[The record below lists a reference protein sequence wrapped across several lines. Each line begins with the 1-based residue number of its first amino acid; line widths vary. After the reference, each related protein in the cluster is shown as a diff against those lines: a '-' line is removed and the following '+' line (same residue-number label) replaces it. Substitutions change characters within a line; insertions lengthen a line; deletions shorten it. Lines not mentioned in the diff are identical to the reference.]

1 MRAKWILIIVVV
13 LIIASL
19 VVVYMI
25 LSSYDFN
32 KFKPMVAEAV
42 MNSTGREL
50 TMAGDIRL
58 DIGFWP
64 ALVVEDVSFQ
74 NADWGSRPEMVMVKR
89 FEVRVALIP
98 LIGGDIRIK
107 RLILVE
113 PDILIETN
121 AAGESNLKFEKRHVK
136 NSLKWPKAQT
146 QNL

>member
-1 MRAKWILIIVVV
+1 
-13 LIIASL
+13 
-19 VVVYMI
+19 
-25 LSSYDFN
+25 
-32 KFKPMVAEAV
+32 
-42 MNSTGREL
+42 
-50 TMAGDIRL
+50 MAGDIRL
-58 DIGFWP
+58 DIGFRP

-121 AAGESNLKFEKRHVK
+121 AAGESNLKFEKRPGAEE
-136 NSLKWPKAQT
+136 PKEEKAE
-146 QNL
+146 